1 MAIILVDT
9 ETTGVGATDK
19 VCEIAWREID
29 MDFNIVAQHE
39 SLINPGKHIPPGAS
53 AVNGITD
60 DMVVEA
66 PTLAEY
72 MASHGAPLSGD
83 NVLFIAHNAS
93 FDYRFLKEHLH
104 ENTTQLCTLKC
115 SRRLYPS
122 LETHKQGALAYHF
135 GFPMDRSKAHSAGG
149 DLDVLLYL
157 LKQLVADNGGNI
169 HDLLELQTK
178 PIPNQKIGFGKHK
191 GTLLKDLPRDYVHWL
206 LNKTENLDPE
216 LRSALAA
223 L

>member
-1 MAIILVDT
+1 MEIFLVDT
-9 ETTGVGATDK
+9 ETTGVGSTDK
-19 VCEIAWREID
+19 VCEIAYREID
-29 MDFNIVAQHE
+29 IDFNIVAQHE

-66 PTLAEY
+66 PTLDEY
-72 MASHGAPLSGD
+72 MASHGTKLRGD
-83 NVLFIAHNAS
+83 NVLFIAHHSA
-93 FDYRFLKEHLH
+93 FDFRFLKEHLH
-104 ENTTQLCTLKC
+104 ENTVQLCTLKC
-115 SRRLYPS
+115 SRRLYPN
-122 LETHKQGALAYHF
+122 LETHKQAALAYHF

-149 DLDVLLYL
+149 DLDVLLHL
-157 LKQLVADNGGNI
+157 LKQLVADNGGTI
-169 HDLLELQTK
+169 LDLLELQTK

-191 GTLLKDLPRDYVHWL
+191 GTLLKNLPKDYVHWL

-216 LRSALAA
+216 LRVALEA